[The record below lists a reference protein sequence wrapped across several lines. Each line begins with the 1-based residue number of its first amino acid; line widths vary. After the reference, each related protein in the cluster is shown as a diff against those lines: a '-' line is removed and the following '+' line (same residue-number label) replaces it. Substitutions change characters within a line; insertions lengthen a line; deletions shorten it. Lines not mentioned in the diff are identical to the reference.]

1 MTPAITTAFF
11 ALGLV
16 IGSFLN
22 VVIYRFRAGRT
33 LGGRSICVSCRKQ
46 LRFFELI
53 PLLSFL
59 AQLGRCRSCKSK
71 ISRMYPAVEFITGAI
86 FALLSLKLEPILSFG
101 TLHFVS
107 AYIFYALA
115 FSILVVIAFYHLRH
129 KIIPDSLSLSLGI
142 LAFLGLFLLGPSGFQ
157 VRLPALGQ
165 VFSGIFAGAFF
176 ASFWLLSRGKWM
188 GLGDAK
194 LAVGL
199 GWLLGG
205 AQMIS
210 AVILSFW
217 TGAVFGIFLVLFKK
231 YGMKSEVPFAPFL
244 VLGAVLAFLF
254 ELHVFP
260 TL

>member
-1 MTPAITTAFF
+1 M
-11 ALGLV
+11 
-16 IGSFLN
+16 
-22 VVIYRFRAGRT
+22 
-33 LGGRSICVSCRKQ
+33 
-46 LRFFELI
+46 ELI
-53 PLLSFL
+53 IIIFL
-59 AQLGRCRSCKSK
+59 IIISGIFAMTEIAIISSRKSK
-71 ISRMYPAVEFITGAI
+71 LKQMAEKGDIDARKALELANNPNRFLSTVQIGIT
-86 FALLSLKLEPILSFG
+86 
-101 TLHFVS
+101 FV
-107 AYIFYALA
+107 
-115 FSILVVIAFYHLRH
+115 
-129 KIIPDSLSLSLGI
+129 
-142 LAFLGLFLLGPSGFQ
+142 
-157 VRLPALGQ
+157 
-165 VFSGIFAGAFF
+165 GIFAGAFF